1 MGHCCGS
8 GSIPGL
14 GIFACLGHGQKK
26 KKKKRKKFSLKKR
39 RFGVTQNIEA
49 LLGEEEYAM
58 GVFQKAEPGA
68 VGRMYGKVDLD
79 LE

>member
-1 MGHCCGS
+1 M
-8 GSIPGL
+8 
-14 GIFACLGHGQKK
+14 
-26 KKKKRKKFSLKKR
+26 
-39 RFGVTQNIEA
+39 TQNIEA